1 MNKFKMNNGYRVW
14 GIPACLAEAGRG
26 YREDTHPASPLRNS
40 MEFQGPK
47 SRKSFRFLG
56 GTPHPKFQFGFTLME
71 LMVVIAIIALLAG
84 IMTPNVARRLERAKM
99 TRTEADIAAMETAIA
114 MYENDL
120 GSYPPGGVDYL
131 ETCLTGIDSAGAYDP
146 KLNTRWSGPYIK
158 GIGEDSWGKEY
169 VYIKNTN
176 PKKLGWKPLPRP
188 TEYPFVGADPA
199 NDYPDTGYGSPIN
212 APDSLSYYIYSTGK
226 NKATGTGKN
235 ADDINNWDV
244 DKSWQ
249 SEY

>member
-1 MNKFKMNNGYRVW
+1 MNKKSENKNFQLNENG
-14 GIPACLAEAGRG
+14 LA
-26 YREDTHPASPLRNS
+26 PLEITPTSRRS
-40 MEFQGPK
+40 VK
-47 SRKSFRFLG
+47 SLM
-56 GTPHPKFQFGFTLME
+56 GFTLME

-120 GSYPPGGVDYL
+120 GSYPPFGIDFL
-131 ETCLTGIDSAGAYDP
+131 ETYLVGIDSAGVEIPANNP
-146 KLNTRWSGPYIK
+146 RWNGPYIK
-158 GIGEDSWGKEY
+158 GIEKDPWGQKY
-169 VYIKNTN
+169 VYLKNRC
-176 PKKLGWKPLPRP
+176 PRKPSTCTVATPATCP
-188 TEYPFVGADPA
+188 NNCPPIIGTDYPA
-199 NDYPDTGYGSPIN
+199 NNDGGSVN

-244 DKSWQ
+244 DKSWK